1 MAKVIAV
8 IQEKGGTG
16 KSTIA
21 TNLAGM
27 AAELLKVAL
36 VDADTLAILSNVNTL
51 PFFVT
56 AYTCR
61 R

>member
-1 MAKVIAV
+1 MAQVIAV

-27 AAELLKVAL
+27 AATQV
-36 VDADTLAILSNVNTL
+36 
-51 PFFVT
+51 
-56 AYTCR
+56 
-61 R
+61 

>member
-27 AAELLKVAL
+27 MVSRKARRHKQLLVFLL
-36 VDADTLAILSNVNTL
+36 VSL
-51 PFFVT
+51 
-56 AYTCR
+56 
-61 R
+61 